1 MTASRTRKS
10 FPSWTTAHLSQAP
23 FVANIFDASEA
34 DYRKAV
40 QRVYRTPES
49 ASAIVLPVVTE

>member
-1 MTASRTRKS
+1 L
-10 FPSWTTAHLSQAP
+10 PQAP